1 MQLADQYPGDPGVL
15 VSLLMNRV
23 ILEPGQALYLPAG
36 NLHAHL
42 MGTGV
47 EIMTN
52 SDNVLQGG
60 LTTKHVDIPELGR
73 VVHFRP
79 VTVDVLDGIPDASG
93 VRLYP
98 VPTAQFSLS
107 RLDLSG
113 SARWLWHDGPQVL
126 LVVQGSVAARDGAGS
141 SVAVP
146 QGGSLWI
153 PPGYPGLSVSGHGQ
167 VSGRPT
173 VYGAS
178 PRSRRSIINVAHR
191 DRLTHC
197 ADDDP
202 RSRFI
207 SSVLRRSYVLY
218 VVDFDHDGTAKG
230 VVGADI

>member
-113 SARWLWHDGPQVL
+113 SARWLL
-126 LVVQGSVAARDGAGS
+126 ARRASGIARGAGQRGRPRRCRLFGRRP
-141 SVAVP
+141 AGRVP
-146 QGGSLWI
+146 VDSAWI
-153 PPGYPGLSVSGHGQ
+153 PGIVGQWARSGFRATDG
-167 VSGRPT
+167 
-173 VYGAS
+173 
-178 PRSRRSIINVAHR
+178 
-191 DRLTHC
+191 
-197 ADDDP
+197 
-202 RSRFI
+202 
-207 SSVLRRSYVLY
+207 LRREPAQPT
-218 VVDFDHDGTAKG
+218 FDHQRRAS
-230 VVGADI
+230 